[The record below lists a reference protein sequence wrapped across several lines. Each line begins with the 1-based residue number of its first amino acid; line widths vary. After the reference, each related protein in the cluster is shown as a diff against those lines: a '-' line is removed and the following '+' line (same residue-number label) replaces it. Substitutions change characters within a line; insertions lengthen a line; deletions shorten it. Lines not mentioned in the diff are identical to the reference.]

1 MLSPGLKKTSK
12 SGELG
17 TMYILINKQ
26 MNKTKEQF
34 VPENDLSI
42 PTYVA
47 CNFIFL
53 FLRRNVACN

>member
-1 MLSPGLKKTSK
+1 MLSPGLKKTRK